1 MRALVKGRPEPGLWL
16 EDVPRPTIGPND
28 LLVRVR
34 YASIC
39 GTDLHIWEWNP
50 WAQRT
55 IKIPQVIGHEFEG
68 EVVQIG
74 SEVSGFERG
83 ARVAVEGHITCGHCR
98 NCRAG
103 RRHLCRNTVGIG
115 VDRDGAFAEY
125 IAVPAVNAYV
135 MPPGMPDEI
144 GSCLDPLGNAVH
156 SALSF
161 DLVGEDV
168 LITGAGPIGV
178 MAAAV
183 ARHVGARY
191 VVVTDLNPY
200 RLALA
205 RRMGTTVAVD
215 PRERSLR
222 DVMRDLG
229 MREGY
234 DVGLEMSGSP
244 AALKAMLEVMNHGG
258 RIALL
263 GIPDREIPIDFDQVI
278 FRGLTLKGIY
288 GREMFETWY
297 RMGVMLRSGLDI
309 TPVITHRF
317 PASRFA
323 EAFEAVRSGQ
333 CGKVSS
339 STGRRSRT
347 GRGA

>member
-1 MRALVKGRPEPGLWL
+1 MRAIVKTKPEPGLCL
-16 EDVPRPTIGPND
+16 EEVERPTIGPND
-28 LLVRVR
+28 LLIRVR
-34 YASIC
+34 YTSIC
-39 GTDLHIWEWNP
+39 GTDLHIWNWDH

-55 IKIPQVIGHEFEG
+55 IPLPLIVGHEFEG
-68 EVVQIG
+68 EIAEIG
-74 SEVSGFERG
+74 SEVSGFTIG
-83 ARVAVEGHITCGHCR
+83 ARVAVEGHVTCGHCR

-103 RRHLCRNTVGIG
+103 RRHLCRNAVGIG
-115 VDRDGAFAEY
+115 VQRAGAFADY
-125 IAVPAVNAYV
+125 VSVPAVNAYV

-183 ARHVGARY
+183 SRFVGARH
-191 VVVTDLNPY
+191 VVVTDVNHY

-205 RRMGTTVAVD
+205 RRMGATLAVD
-215 PRERSLR
+215 PTATTLR
-222 DVMRDLG
+222 DVMGELG
-229 MREGY
+229 MLEGY
-234 DVGLEMSGSP
+234 DVGLEMSGNP
-244 AALKAMLEVMNHGG
+244 EALRSMLDVMNHGG

-263 GIPDREIPIDFDQVI
+263 GIPDREISLDLTAVI
-278 FRGLTLKGIY
+278 FRGLVIKGIY

-297 RMGVMLRSGLDI
+297 RMGVMLQSGLDI

-317 PASRFA
+317 PAARFA
-323 EAFEAVRSGQ
+323 EAFEVVRSGQ
-333 CGKVSS
+333 CGKVVLDW
-339 STGRRSRT
+339 TG
-347 GRGA
+347 

>member
-1 MRALVKGRPEPGLWL
+1 M
-16 EDVPRPTIGPND
+16 EDVPRPSIGPND
-28 LLVRVR
+28 LLVHVR

-39 GTDLHIWEWNP
+39 GTDLHIWNWDA

-55 IKIPQVIGHEFEG
+55 IHLPLVVGHEFEG
-68 EVVQIG
+68 QIVEIG
-74 SEVSGFERG
+74 SEVSGFAVG
-83 ARVAVEGHITCGHCR
+83 TRVAVEGHITCGHCR

-103 RRHLCRNTVGIG
+103 RRHLCRNAVGIG
-115 VDRDGAFAEY
+115 VQRDGAFAEL
-125 IAVPAVNAYV
+125 IAVPAANAYA

-183 ARHVGARY
+183 ARFVGARY
-191 VVVTDLNPY
+191 VVVSDVNPY

-205 RRMGTTVAVD
+205 RRMGATLAVE
-215 PRERSLR
+215 PTMVRPAMSE
-222 DVMRDLG
+222 LG
-229 MREGY
+229 MVEGY
-234 DVGLEMSGSP
+234 DVGLEMSGNP
-244 AALKAMLEVMNHGG
+244 DALHSMLEVMNNGG

-263 GIPDREIPIDFDQVI
+263 GIPDREVAIDLNKVI
-278 FRGLTLKGIY
+278 FGGLVLKGIY

-297 RMGVMLRSGLDI
+297 RMGVLLQSGLDI

-317 PASRFA
+317 PAARFA
-323 EAFEAVRSGQ
+323 EAFDVVRSGK
-333 CGKVSS
+333 CGKVVLDWTSE
-339 STGRRSRT
+339 
-347 GRGA
+347 

>member
-1 MRALVKGRPEPGLWL
+1 MKALVKSRAEPGLWMQ
-16 EDVPRPTIGPND
+16 EVARPGIGPND

-39 GTDLHIWEWNP
+39 GTDLHIWEWNA

-55 IKIPQVIGHEFEG
+55 IRIPLVVGHEFEG
-68 EVVQIG
+68 EVVEIG

-83 ARVAVEGHITCGHCR
+83 ARVAVEGHVTCGHCR

-115 VDRDGAFAEY
+115 VQRDGAFAEL

-183 ARHVGARY
+183 SRFVGARY
-191 VVVTDLNPY
+191 VVVTDVNHY

-205 RRMGTTVAVD
+205 RRMGATVAVD
-215 PRERSLR
+215 PRETTLSA
-222 DVMRDLG
+222 VMGDLG

-244 AALKAMLEVMNHGG
+244 EALRSMLEVMSNGG
-258 RIALL
+258 RVALL
-263 GIPDREIPIDFDQVI
+263 GIPDREIPIDFDRVI

-297 RMGVMLRSGLDI
+297 RMGVMLQSGLDI

-317 PASRFA
+317 PAARSA
-323 EAFEAVRSGQ
+323 EAFEVVRSGQ
-333 CGKVSS
+333 CGKVVLDWTS
-339 STGRRSRT
+339 
-347 GRGA
+347 

>member
-1 MRALVKGRPEPGLWL
+1 MKNRAEPGLWL
-16 EDVPRPTIGPND
+16 EEVAPPTIGPND

-39 GTDLHIWEWNP
+39 GTDLHIWNWDA

-55 IKIPQVIGHEFEG
+55 IHVPLVVGHEFEG
-68 EVVQIG
+68 EVVEIG
-74 SEVSGFERG
+74 SEVSGFDVG
-83 ARVAVEGHITCGHCR
+83 ARVAVEGHVTCGHCR

-103 RRHLCRNTVGIG
+103 RRHLCRNAVGIG
-115 VDRDGAFAEY
+115 VQRPGAFAEL
-125 IAVPAVNAYV
+125 IAVPAVNAFV

-183 ARHVGARY
+183 SKHVGARY
-191 VVVTDLNPY
+191 VVVTDVNHY

-205 RRMGTTVAVD
+205 RRMAATVAVD
-215 PRERSLR
+215 PRTTSLR
-222 DVMRDLG
+222 DVMTELG

-244 AALKAMLEVMNHGG
+244 DALRQMLEVMNHGG
-258 RIALL
+258 RVALL
-263 GIPDREIPIDFDQVI
+263 GIPDREMTLDLNTVI
-278 FRGLTLKGIY
+278 FRGLVLKGIY

-297 RMGVMLRSGLDI
+297 RMGVMLQSGLDI

-317 PASRFA
+317 PAARFA
-323 EAFEAVRSGQ
+323 EAFEVVRSGQ
-333 CGKVSS
+333 CGKVVLDW
-339 STGRRSRT
+339 TAG
-347 GRGA
+347 

>member
-1 MRALVKGRPEPGLWL
+1 MRAIVKSRREAGLWM
-16 EDVPRPTIGPND
+16 EEVERPSIGPND

-39 GTDLHIWEWNP
+39 GTDLHIWNWDA

-55 IKIPQVIGHEFEG
+55 ISVPLIVGHEFEG
-68 EVVQIG
+68 EIVDLG
-74 SEVSGFERG
+74 SEVTGLSVG

-103 RRHLCRNTVGIG
+103 RRHLCRNAVGIG
-115 VDRDGAFAEY
+115 VQRAGAFAEF
-125 IAVPAVNAYV
+125 IVVPAANAYV

-183 ARHVGARY
+183 ARFVGARY
-191 VVVTDLNPY
+191 VVVSDVNPY

-205 RRMGTTVAVD
+205 RRMGATLAVD
-215 PRERSLR
+215 PAGVR
-222 DVMRDLG
+222 DAMGELG
-229 MREGY
+229 MQEGY

-244 AALKAMLEVMNHGG
+244 EALRSLLEVMNNGG

-263 GIPDREIPIDFDQVI
+263 GIPDREVAIDLNKVI
-278 FRGLTLKGIY
+278 FGGLVLKGIY

-297 RMGVMLRSGLDI
+297 RMGVLLQSGLDI

-317 PASRFA
+317 PAARFA
-323 EAFEAVRSGQ
+323 EAFEVVRSGQ
-333 CGKVSS
+333 CGKVVLDWTS
-339 STGRRSRT
+339 G
-347 GRGA
+347 

>member
-1 MRALVKGRPEPGLWL
+1 MRAIVKSRPEPGLWM
-16 EDVPRPTIGPND
+16 EEVPRPTIGPND
-28 LLVRVR
+28 LLLRVR
-34 YASIC
+34 FTSIC
-39 GTDLHIWEWNP
+39 GTDLHIWNWDA

-55 IKIPQVIGHEFEG
+55 VPVGLVIGHEFEG
-68 EVVQIG
+68 EIVEIG
-74 SEVSGFERG
+74 NEVSGFTIG
-83 ARVAVEGHITCGHCR
+83 ARVAVEGHVTCGHCR

-103 RRHLCRNTVGIG
+103 RRHLCRNAVGIG
-115 VDRDGAFAEY
+115 VQRPGAFADY

-156 SALSF
+156 SALSY

-183 ARHVGARY
+183 ARSVGARY
-191 VVVTDLNPY
+191 VVVTDVNHY

-205 RRMGTTVAVD
+205 RRMGATLAIDPTATTLQA
-215 PRERSLR
+215 
-222 DVMRDLG
+222 VMRDLG
-229 MREGY
+229 MQEGF

-244 AALKAMLEVMNHGG
+244 DALHSMLDVMNHGG
-258 RIALL
+258 RLALL
-263 GIPDREIPIDFDQVI
+263 GIPDREISIDFDRII

-297 RMGVMLRSGLDI
+297 RMGVMLQSGLDI

-317 PASRFA
+317 PAARFA
-323 EAFEAVRSGQ
+323 EAFEVVRSGQ
-333 CGKVSS
+333 CGKVVLDW
-339 STGRRSRT
+339 T
-347 GRGA
+347 A

>member
-1 MRALVKGRPEPGLWL
+1 
-16 EDVPRPTIGPND
+16 
-28 LLVRVR
+28 
-34 YASIC
+34 
-39 GTDLHIWEWNP
+39 
-50 WAQRT
+50 
-55 IKIPQVIGHEFEG
+55 
-68 EVVQIG
+68 
-74 SEVSGFERG
+74 VSGFERG
-83 ARVAVEGHITCGHCR
+83 ARVAVEGHVTCGHCR

-115 VDRDGAFAEY
+115 VQRDGAFAEL
-125 IAVPAVNAYV
+125 IAVPAVNAYAL
-135 MPPGMPDEI
+135 PPGMPDEI

-183 ARHVGARY
+183 ARQVGARY
-191 VVVTDLNPY
+191 IVVTDLNHY

-205 RRMGTTVAVD
+205 RRMGATLAVD
-215 PRERSLR
+215 PRERTPGE
-222 DVMRDLG
+222 VVAELG

-244 AALKAMLEVMNHGG
+244 EALRSMIEVMNNGG

-263 GIPDREIPIDFDQVI
+263 GIPDHDVAIDMNAVI

-297 RMGVMLRSGLDI
+297 RMGVMLQSGLDI

-317 PASRFA
+317 PAAQFSD
-323 EAFEAVRSGQ
+323 AFDVVRSGQ
-333 CGKVSS
+333 CGKVVLDWSN
-339 STGRRSRT
+339 
-347 GRGA
+347 

>member
-1 MRALVKGRPEPGLWL
+1 MKALVKSRPERGLWM
-16 EDVPRPTIGPND
+16 EDVDPPAIGPND
-28 LLVRVR
+28 LLVRVH

-39 GTDLHIWEWNP
+39 GTDLHIWEWDA
-50 WAQRT
+50 WARGT
-55 IKIPQVIGHEFEG
+55 VPTPLVIGHEFEG
-68 EVVQIG
+68 TVARIG
-74 SEVSGFERG
+74 SEVSGFELG
-83 ARVAVEGHITCGHCR
+83 ARVAVEGHVTCGHCR

-103 RRHLCRNTVGIG
+103 RRHLCRNAVGIG
-115 VDRDGAFAEY
+115 VQRPGAFAELV
-125 IAVPAVNAYV
+125 AVPAVNAYV
-135 MPPGMPDEI
+135 LPPGMPDEI

-183 ARHVGARY
+183 SRHVGARY

-200 RLALA
+200 RLGLA
-205 RRMGTTVAVD
+205 RRMGATLAVD
-215 PRERSLR
+215 TRATALS
-222 DVMRDLG
+222 DVMKDLG
-229 MREGY
+229 MREGF

-244 AALKAMLEVMNHGG
+244 EALRSMLDVMNNGG

-263 GIPDREIPIDFDQVI
+263 GIPDREVSLDLNKVI
-278 FRGLTLKGIY
+278 FRGLVLKGIY

-297 RMGVMLRSGLDI
+297 RMGVLLQSGLDI

-317 PASRFA
+317 PAERFT
-323 EAFEAVRSGQ
+323 EAFEVVRSGQ
-333 CGKVSS
+333 CGKVVMDW
-339 STGRRSRT
+339 TGAGLRPE
-347 GRGA
+347 AA

>member
-1 MRALVKGRPEPGLWL
+1 MKSRAEPGLWL
-16 EDVPRPTIGPND
+16 EEVAPPTIGPND

-39 GTDLHIWEWNP
+39 GTDLHIWNWDA

-55 IKIPQVIGHEFEG
+55 IHVPLVVGHEFEG
-68 EVVQIG
+68 EVVEIG
-74 SEVSGFERG
+74 SEVSGFNVG
-83 ARVAVEGHITCGHCR
+83 ARVAVEGHVTCGHCR

-103 RRHLCRNTVGIG
+103 RRHLCRNAVGIG
-115 VDRDGAFAEY
+115 VQRPGAFAEL
-125 IAVPAVNAYV
+125 IAVPAVNAFV

-183 ARHVGARY
+183 SKHVGARY
-191 VVVTDLNPY
+191 VVVTDVNHY

-205 RRMGTTVAVD
+205 RRMAATVAVD
-215 PRERSLR
+215 PRTTSLR
-222 DVMRDLG
+222 DVMTELG

-244 AALKAMLEVMNHGG
+244 DALRQMLEVMNHGG
-258 RIALL
+258 RVALL
-263 GIPDREIPIDFDQVI
+263 GIPDREMTLDLNTVI
-278 FRGLTLKGIY
+278 FRGLVLKGIY

-297 RMGVMLRSGLDI
+297 RMGVMLQSGLDI

-317 PASRFA
+317 PAARFA
-323 EAFEAVRSGQ
+323 EAFEVVRSGQ
-333 CGKVSS
+333 CGKVVLDW
-339 STGRRSRT
+339 TAG
-347 GRGA
+347 